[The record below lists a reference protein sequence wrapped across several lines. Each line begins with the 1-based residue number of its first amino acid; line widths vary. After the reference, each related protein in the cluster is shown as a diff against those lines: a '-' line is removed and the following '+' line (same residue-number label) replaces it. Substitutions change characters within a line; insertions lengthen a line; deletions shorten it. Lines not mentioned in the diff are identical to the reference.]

1 MHWCRALERKRISAW
16 NCTNVSQHGRPEI
29 KTYIRLAHRSQT
41 CPEFNI
47 HQLFAFS
54 PFALIFGHDN
64 KLACSCEMP
73 SSPPSKVAIIGA
85 GLSGLSFALALHKF
99 GIPSTIWEVRSNGFV
114 QGGAIM
120 LSPNALR
127 ILDAIGVYERIR
139 NKGFH
144 FQTLTFKDEH
154 DETTD
159 VYYFGHEQLYGY
171 KAFRVYRQILID
183 ELKLMLEERGIEIK
197 YERKFTHI
205 VVETSEKVEFAFE
218 DGSISTASLLIGADG
233 IHSTLRKALYPT
245 VQPKY
250 LGFVGMTSAMQTSK
264 LRFPRDNPNYPLP
277 VAIAG
282 KPGAFVIAPQDVD
295 GSEVLIGTQGAFP
308 EQDRAGWSNLQADK
322 DEVVRIFSQDTKS
335 WPELVQSAIE
345 NIDKDTIN
353 TWPYYAV
360 PRLDKWAS
368 ASGKIIILGDA
379 AHAVP
384 PTTGQGVN
392 QAFEDVWMLGLL
404 LKDLGEGV
412 ELENALEFWQ
422 RWRQERVDGILDLTK
437 AMNNKRLPLAEQRK
451 LPKGHV
457 WSGSVEDT
465 EQMGWLYGPDL
476 EDVVGKWVEGQ
487 RK

>member
-1 MHWCRALERKRISAW
+1 
-16 NCTNVSQHGRPEI
+16 
-29 KTYIRLAHRSQT
+29 
-41 CPEFNI
+41 
-47 HQLFAFS
+47 
-54 PFALIFGHDN
+54 
-64 KLACSCEMP
+64 MP
-73 SSPPSKVAIIGA
+73 SSPPTHVAIIGA
-85 GLSGLSFALALHKF
+85 GLSGLSLALALHKF
-99 GIPSTIWEVRSNGFV
+99 SIPSTIWEVRCNSFV

-127 ILDAIGVYERIR
+127 VLDAIGVYERIR

-144 FQTLTFKDEH
+144 FETLTFKDAH

-183 ELKLMLEERGIEIK
+183 ELKLMLEERGIQVK
-197 YERKFTHI
+197 YEMKFTHI
-205 VVETSEKVEFAFE
+205 IAETLENVEFAFA
-218 DGSISTASLLIGADG
+218 DGSRSTASLLIGADG
-233 IHSTLRKALYPT
+233 IHSTLRKAMYPT
-245 VQPKY
+245 IKPKY
-250 LGFVGMTSAMQTSK
+250 LGFVGMTSAIQTSK
-264 LRFPRDNPNYPLP
+264 LRFPRNDSNYPLP
-277 VAIAG
+277 VAIAAS
-282 KPGAFVIAPQDVD
+282 PGAFVIAPQDVD

-308 EQDRAGWSNLQADK
+308 EQDRAGWSNLQADR
-322 DEVVRIFSQDTKS
+322 DEVVRIFSRNTES
-335 WPELVQSAIE
+335 WPELVRSAIE

-360 PRLDKWAS
+360 PRLEKWAS
-368 ASGKIIILGDA
+368 PSGRAVILGDA

-392 QAFEDVWMLGLL
+392 QAFEDVWMLALL

-412 ELENALEFWQ
+412 ELEDALEFWQ

-437 AMNNKRLPLAEQRK
+437 AMNNKRLPLAEQQR
-451 LPKGHV
+451 LPKADV
-457 WSGSVEDT
+457 WSGRVEDT

-476 EDVVGKWVEGQ
+476 EDVVVKWVEGQ

>member
-1 MHWCRALERKRISAW
+1 MGGLIPERILSSY
-16 NCTNVSQHGRPEI
+16 SQLSFEQTI
-29 KTYIRLAHRSQT
+29 HR
-41 CPEFNI
+41 
-47 HQLFAFS
+47 LFAFVL
-54 PFALIFGHDN
+54 FHGILGHVN
-64 KLACSCEMP
+64 NLAYPDRMP
-73 SSPPSKVAIIGA
+73 SSPPKHVGIIGA
-85 GLSGLSFALALHKF
+85 GLSGLSLALALYKV
-99 GIPSTIWEVRSNGFV
+99 GIPSTIWEVRSNSFV

-127 ILDAIGVYERIR
+127 VLDAIGVYERIR

-144 FQTLTFKDEH
+144 FETLTFKDEH

-183 ELKLMLEERGIEIK
+183 ELKLMLEERGIQVK
-197 YERKFTHI
+197 YEAKFTHI
-205 VVETSEKVEFAFE
+205 VAETPEVVEFAFA
-218 DGSISTASLLIGADG
+218 DGSTSTASLLIGADG
-233 IHSTLRKALYPT
+233 IHSHVRQYTYPT
-245 VQPKY
+245 VEPRY
-250 LGFVGMTSAMQTSK
+250 LGFVGMTSAIRTSAI
-264 LRFPRDNPNYPLP
+264 RFPRGTASYPLP
-277 VAIAG
+277 ATIMA

-308 EQDRAGWSNLQADK
+308 EQDRAGWSKLHSDK
-322 DEVVRIFSQDTKS
+322 DKVVRIFSQNQEF
-335 WPELVQSAIE
+335 WPQLVQSAIE

-360 PRLDKWAS
+360 PRLERWAS
-368 ASGKIIILGDA
+368 SSGKVIILGDA

-392 QAFEDVWMLGLL
+392 QAFEDVWMLALL

-412 ELENALEFWQ
+412 DLEKALNFWQ
-422 RWRQERVDGILDLTK
+422 GWRQERVDRILDLTK
-437 AMNNKRLPLAEQRK
+437 AMNNKRLPLAEQQK
-451 LPKGHV
+451 LPKGEV
-457 WSGSVEDT
+457 WRGSMEDT

-476 EDVVGKWVEGQ
+476 EEVVVEWVEGQ